1 MIYTYKC
8 KEGHETD
15 KLRKLS
21 NREEDAECDACGEVA
36 EYTSTYPTGRTGS
49 TVSFGF
55 EDRVFAMREEKR
67 ALKRT

>member
-8 KEGHETD
+8 KAGHETD

-21 NREEDAECDACGEVA
+21 NREEAAECDQCGGIA
-36 EYTSTYPTGRTGS
+36 EYTATFPTHSRGA

-55 EDRVFAMREEKR
+55 EDRVFSMREEKR